1 MDAKELYWVAG
12 LLEGEGCFRV
22 RKNSLRKAG
31 GRYTEVCVE
40 VNMTDEEVI
49 RKLHAMV
56 GVGKVYGPYR
66 ADTNPNRQPIW
77 RWTLTRTAE
86 VQEFML
92 ALYPLLGSRRQR
104 RIKELFELK
113 AWNWPEGVQIPNV

>member
-1 MDAKELYWVAG
+1 MLPRQKEQLAQG
-12 LLEGEGCFRV
+12 
-22 RKNSLRKAG
+22 G

-49 RKLHAMV
+49 RKLHTVV

-66 ADTNPNRQPIW
+66 ADANPNRQPIW
-77 RWTLTRTAE
+77 RWTLTRTAD

-92 ALYPLLGSRRQR
+92 AL
-104 RIKELFELK
+104 
-113 AWNWPEGVQIPNV
+113 